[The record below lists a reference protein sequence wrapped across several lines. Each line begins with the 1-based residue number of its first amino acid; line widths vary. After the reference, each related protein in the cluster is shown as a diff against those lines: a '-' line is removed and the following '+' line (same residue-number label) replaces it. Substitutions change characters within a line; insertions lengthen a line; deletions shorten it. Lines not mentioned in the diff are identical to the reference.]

1 MSKMSDLAIDQL
13 ERTQEETALIE
24 NFIDSVDIFYTQFLE
39 IAFFLKISATEN
51 MAISFVKRKLPQL
64 TKEQILYLV
73 DEITRDY
80 RDHL

>member
-1 MSKMSDLAIDQL
+1 MSKMSDLAIEQL
-13 ERTQEETALIE
+13 ESTQEETDLIE
-24 NFIDSVDIFYTQFLE
+24 HFIDSGDIFYTQFLE

-73 DEITRDY
+73 DEITREY